1 MTGAREDRPSA
12 VATGDAGR
20 SLDVLFI
27 GNSFTARNQLP
38 SLVAALVAPFHALR
52 SRLIQ
57 AGGASLKRH
66 WNAGLAQRALASQH
80 WDRIVLQEQSTLPL
94 KSPQRFHDNVRL
106 FAPVIAA
113 QGATA
118 LLYLTWS
125 RANVPKAQRELT
137 HAVETIA
144 REVGAGIVPVG
155 VAWHAVRTAHP
166 DIALYDADG
175 SHPTPTGSY
184 LAACVFAASLFRVSV
199 ARTDVA
205 ERLRIDR
212 ATAERLHDVAWST
225 CEHYAPSI
233 T

>member
-1 MTGAREDRPSA
+1 LTGAREETRST
-12 VATGDAGR
+12 VAAGDASR
-20 SLDVLFI
+20 PLDVLFI

-38 SLVAALVAPFHALR
+38 SVVAALVAPRHALR
-52 SRLIQ
+52 TGLIQ

-80 WDRIVLQEQSTLPL
+80 WDRVVLQEQSTLPL
-94 KSPQRFHDNVRL
+94 KSPQRFHENVRL

-113 QGATA
+113 HGATP

-125 RANVPKAQRELT
+125 RTSVPEAQRELT
-137 HAVETIA
+137 YAVETIA

-155 VAWHAVRTAHP
+155 VAWHAVRTSHP

-184 LAACVFAASLFRVSV
+184 LAACVFAASLFRVRV

-225 CEHYAPSI
+225 FEHYASSQA
-233 T
+233 